1 MVGNEIL
8 NELIEITNSLDATT
22 EKLICLQENAKYEDA
37 IKKIDIDLYLELPIQ
52 ELSKLANRLAQISY
66 ELSILQTS
74 NCLSFA
80 LYIKFEVKHGYII

>member
-22 EKLICLQENAKYEDA
+22 EILIGLQENAKYEDA

-52 ELSKLANRLAQISY
+52 ELSKLANRLAQISN
-66 ELSILQTS
+66 ELS
-74 NCLSFA
+74 
-80 LYIKFEVKHGYII
+80 K